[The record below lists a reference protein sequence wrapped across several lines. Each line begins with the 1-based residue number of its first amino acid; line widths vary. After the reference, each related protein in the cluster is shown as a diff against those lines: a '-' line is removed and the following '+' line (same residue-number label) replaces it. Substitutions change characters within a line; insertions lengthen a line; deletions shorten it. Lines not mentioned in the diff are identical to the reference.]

1 MSLEQ
6 LSPAARHCLEQLCE
20 RGCRE
25 VSALLLRAETGTQLK
40 ELEGFDSEEKNA
52 ILTEL
57 RAIMA
62 VYGGYCKG

>member
-1 MSLEQ
+1 MTIEQ
-6 LSPAARHCLEQLCE
+6 LSPAARHCLEELCE

-25 VSALLLRAETGTQLK
+25 VSALLLRAESSAQLD
-40 ELEGFDSEEKNA
+40 ELEGFDTAEKNA